1 MAATTN
7 NNKGQTHRQRVLHQR
22 NCFFQRPVV
31 ITLVRRR
38 ARAVAPDGGRSQPD
52 TNPGPTANQPT
63 TRVQPRA
70 AQGVPRAEEC
80 PDVRVILFT

>member
-7 NNKGQTHRQRVLHQR
+7 NKGQTPRQRVLHLR
-22 NCFFQRPVV
+22 NCFFQWPVV
-31 ITLVRRR
+31 IALVNRRV
-38 ARAVAPDGGRSQPD
+38 RAVAPDGGRSQLD
-52 TNPGPTANQPT
+52 TNPGPTANPPT